1 MRTTLGRVGAFSFL
15 LGPATLR
22 RGLLLSLGILL
33 VPIMIG
39 TSGVSPADAQT
50 AKERKLITRI
60 APEYPE
66 TLKQLHIGGV
76 VRIQAVVAPN
86 GTVESTRLLG
96 GNPIL
101 GQAAMKAV
109 KHWKY
114 ANADS
119 REELEVKVEFYPH
132 LD

>member
-1 MRTTLGRVGAFSFL
+1 MKTIPGKVGAFKLPSVPATRGRWFFL
-15 LGPATLR
+15 CLGIFLGP
-22 RGLLLSLGILL
+22 IL
-33 VPIMIG
+33 IG
-39 TSGVSPADAQT
+39 TLWVSPADAQA
-50 AKERKLITRI
+50 AKERKVITHI